1 MKIWSTYIPYRPI
14 KKPTSQFDKEQ
25 LWARAT
31 FHLIQ
36 ASLVRCVGWPF
47 NLEIWSPPQSSFSRS
62 PDDIASSCP
71 PYIIG
76 GSGLVLYTCG
86 NIVKSYKKPLC
97 QGELNWPC
105 VYNAPPAWFMREA
118 RVAGKYRIIWNPPPP
133 LGTPGFKTKQRFSEE
148 KNLGWFQVYF

>member
-1 MKIWSTYIPYRPI
+1 MATRAPVGANKILIHLHPI
-14 KKPTSQFDKEQ
+14 QANKKPTSQFDKEQ

-118 RVAGKYRIIWNPPPP
+118 RVALIKHR
-133 LGTPGFKTKQRFSEE
+133 
-148 KNLGWFQVYF
+148 KNCECCPVSQLIVR